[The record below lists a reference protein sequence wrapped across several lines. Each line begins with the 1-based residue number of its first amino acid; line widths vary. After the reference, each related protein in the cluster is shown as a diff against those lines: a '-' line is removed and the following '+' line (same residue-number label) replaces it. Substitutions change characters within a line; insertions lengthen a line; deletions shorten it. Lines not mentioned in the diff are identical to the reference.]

1 MSSRNRPFLALGL
14 RLLATAALATLY
26 MMVKLVNRH
35 GVSLPEIMFW
45 RQAAAIPLLGG
56 WLLAKGQ
63 LGNLRSNRLG
73 SHALRSAM
81 GTFGMISLF
90 GAQILLPLPVATIL
104 GFTTPLFA
112 VLIAALVFHD
122 KPGLLRWAAVVLGFA
137 GVLIIAAPGGGASS
151 GGAGPI
157 SPLGAAA
164 GLASGLLV
172 AVISFQIRD
181 LTKTETST
189 AVVFYF
195 AVFSALFLLP
205 VLPFFSSHHTPRVWA
220 EIAALGLIGTAA
232 QMLLTAALRF
242 GAASSVLVMDYAT
255 LVWTTFYGWLVFDQ
269 LPPAHTWAG
278 APLIVAAGLA
288 IALREHR
295 QHQAS
300 KAAP

>member
-1 MSSRNRPFLALGL
+1 MPASDNRPFLALGL

-26 MMVKLVNRH
+26 MLVKLVNRH
-35 GVSLPEIMFW
+35 GVALPEIMFW
-45 RQAAAIPLLGG
+45 RQASSIPLLGG
-56 WLLAKGQ
+56 WLLARGQ
-63 LGNLRSNRLG
+63 VSGLRTRRIG
-73 SHALRSAM
+73 SHALRSLM
-81 GTFGMISLF
+81 GTLGMICLF

-112 VLIAALVFHD
+112 VLIAAFAM
-122 KPGLLRWAAVVLGFA
+122 GESQGMLRWAAVVLGFA
-137 GVLIIAAPGGGASS
+137 GVLIIAGPGGG
-151 GGAGPI
+151 GGPI
-157 SPLGAAA
+157 APLGAAA

-181 LTKTETST
+181 LTKTESST

-195 AVFSALFLLP
+195 AVFSSIFLLP
-205 VLPFFSSHHTPRVWA
+205 VLPFFTTHHTPQVWG
-220 EIAALGLIGTAA
+220 EIAVLGLVGTAA

-295 QHQAS
+295 QHQAR
-300 KAAP
+300 KAAPA

>member
-1 MSSRNRPFLALGL
+1 MSAPNRPFLALGL

-26 MMVKLVNRH
+26 MLVKLVNRH

-45 RQAAAIPLLGG
+45 RQASALPLLGG
-56 WLLAKGQ
+56 WV
-63 LGNLRSNRLG
+63 LGSGRLYSLRTRRIG
-73 SHALRSAM
+73 SHALRSVM
-81 GTFGMISLF
+81 GTVGMICLF

-112 VLIAALVFHD
+112 VLIAGLVFREA
-122 KPGLLRWAAVVLGFA
+122 PGRLRWAAVVLGFA
-137 GVLIIAAPGGGASS
+137 GVLIIAGPGGG
-151 GGAGPI
+151 GGPI
-157 SPLGAAA
+157 APLGAAA

-181 LTKTETST
+181 LTATESPT

-195 AVFSALFLLP
+195 ALFSSLFLLP
-205 VLPFFSSHHTPRVWA
+205 VLPYFSTHHAPRVWG
-220 EIAALGLIGTAA
+220 EILVLGLVGTVA

-242 GAASSVLVMDYAT
+242 GAAASVLVMDYAT
-255 LVWTTFYGWLVFDQ
+255 LVWTTFYGWVIFDQ

-278 APLIVAAGLA
+278 APLIVAAGMA

-295 QHQAS
+295 HHQARQG
-300 KAAP
+300 AA